1 MKNFLEI
8 NVSLYEL
15 LLKSIVLISKE
26 IAIQLY

>member
-8 NVSLYEL
+8 NVSQYEL

-26 IAIQLY
+26 IAILLY